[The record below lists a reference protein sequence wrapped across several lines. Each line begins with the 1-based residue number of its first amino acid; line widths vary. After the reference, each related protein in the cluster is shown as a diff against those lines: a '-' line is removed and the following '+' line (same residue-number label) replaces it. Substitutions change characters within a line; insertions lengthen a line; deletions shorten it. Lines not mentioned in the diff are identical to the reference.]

1 MDASLQAFLNDR
13 YKAKLFVNEPDG
25 ESDLHVLT
33 DTLLHPIPP
42 FMSIV
47 MPIFNQEDIIYKN
60 LSSIVEMTTA
70 TPYELILIIDKCS
83 DNTETVVMKWV
94 SEVSPTPLLTRI
106 LVVRSNLPLFETA
119 ADNVGF
125 LCAKGEFCLELQADM
140 EMTQR
145 GYNEALLEPFRKVP
159 NIIAVSGRCCHSFD
173 GKIGIGKLGNLVEK
187 SLEELP
193 FINRNLFYMSQTVNR
208 GPILIHMK
216 KLQEL
221 RYLDERNFFQ
231 EYCDHDLFCRALF
244 QKGWICGYRPI
255 DFLSLIKDGSMR
267 KPRDPLNQEAY
278 TAKKAA
284 THGGKNGFFWKT
296 FPMFPPATGVTAIRL
311 TV

>member
-1 MDASLQAFLNDR
+1 MDVALETFLNDR
-13 YKAKLFVNEPDG
+13 YKAKILINEPEG

-33 DTLLHPIPP
+33 HTILRANSP
-42 FMSIV
+42 FISIV

-60 LSSIVEMTTA
+60 LSSIVEMTTT

-83 DNTETVVMKWV
+83 DDTETVVMKWV
-94 SEVSPTPLLTRI
+94 SEVSPNPLITRI
-106 LVVRSNLPLFETA
+106 LVIRSNIPLFETA

-173 GKIGIGKLGNLVEK
+173 IKLGIGKLGHLVEK
-187 SLEELP
+187 SLSELP
-193 FINRNLFYMSQTVNR
+193 HIDPNLFYISQTVNR

-221 RYLDERNFFQ
+221 KYLDERNFFQ
-231 EYCDHDLFCRALF
+231 EYCDHDLFCRALL
-244 QKGWICGYRPI
+244 QRGWICGYRPI
-255 DFLSLIKDGSMR
+255 EFTSLEKNGSMR
-267 KPRDPLNQEAY
+267 KPRDPLNQEVYA
-278 TAKKAA
+278 AKKVA
-284 THGGKNGFFWKT
+284 TNGGRNGFFWKT
-296 FPMFPPATGVTAIRL
+296 YPLFPPATSITAIRL